1 MLTPFAR
8 ASRLNVVSRLL
19 ARVDTR
25 LLLRNKSTVSPEHP
39 GVLTIWKDAAPSI
52 GVAVAIIGAVACGG
66 VYVFM
71 SHNMEVKLQL
81 ELAKKDIAF
90 KDLNKDIALS
100 EERSKRALVK
110 AKKDIEL
117 AKKDIELAEER
128 GKQAVGAAKK
138 DIEAAKRETAERF
151 LMYGYAEE
159 FQRYRNKTNKSQK
172 SDPESDNKEDNDENA
187 EQSVSKG

>member
-1 MLTPFAR
+1 M
-8 ASRLNVVSRLL
+8 
-19 ARVDTR
+19 
-25 LLLRNKSTVSPEHP
+25 
-39 GVLTIWKDAAPSI
+39 
-52 GVAVAIIGAVACGG
+52 AVAIIGAVVASG
-66 VYVFM
+66 VHVFL

-100 EERSKRALVK
+100 EERSKRALVT

-128 GKQAVGAAKK
+128 GKQAV
-138 DIEAAKRETAERF
+138 EAAKRETAERF